1 MALPG
6 VPTGRVKASPDGSAT
21 TGAITR
27 GSMPYCVA
35 IPSATGMSSATT
47 AEWLMA
53 SVSTMPNPDRIATTP
68 SGVCAQWVTVLLAI
82 QTAAPEWLIADPSA
96 MAPPYIRRTPQ
107 LTYCS
112 MSLHVSSPAAKIS
125 TTAESAMVAS
135 PNSSPP
141 TIQAVSVASMMKAI
155 ARSRTDG

>member
-1 MALPG
+1 ARLNTTHATTTMRDPGTSMSRSRRYPDEYAIALPG
-6 VPTGRVKASPDGSAT
+6 VPTGRVNASPDGSAT
-21 TGAITR
+21 TGAMTR

-35 IPSATGMSSATT
+35 IPRATGMSRATT

-53 SVSTMPNPDRIATTP
+53 SVSTMPNPERIATTP
-68 SGVCAQWVTVLLAI
+68 AGVCAQWLTVLLAI

-112 MSLHVSSPAAKIS
+112 
-125 TTAESAMVAS
+125 
-135 PNSSPP
+135 
-141 TIQAVSVASMMKAI
+141 
-155 ARSRTDG
+155 